1 VNNERIV
8 WGTSDRP
15 DNSSLGQ
22 AQQRPSS
29 IAVVSTLDRAQPR
42 HWQVHA
48 GGKISRVERDPQSR
62 LNLTT
67 RRRTDVN
74 KSPLGTRIYV
84 AAVIAAGTAVVAGA
98 AGTSHAKP
106 LTLAALLAVS
116 FLASQAKV
124 EMAVLGSGA
133 TLTPSHITDLI
144 ALVICGTDTAVL
156 VSAWSAW
163 TQCTFGT
170 KTRNPVHQTLF
181 SVGALALSMSVAGFV
196 YVLLG
201 GPADGT
207 ALEIKP
213 FAAAAMVFFLVNAG
227 LIAGAVSL
235 TVGDSFH
242 SVWLD
247 FCLSVWPSYLIGAGL
262 SAVVAYGIQA
272 QDYWLVPLLAASLAI
287 LHKNYQACLAR
298 MNDGITDE
306 LTGLPNK
313 RFAIDYVDREL
324 ARARRTG
331 GRLTMALLDMD
342 GFKRINDVGGHP
354 AGDHAL
360 RHVGHCLGRTLR
372 ASDLC
377 ARYGGD
383 EFLIVLPGCNRADAE
398 RRISGM
404 QAEITA
410 TGREMQFC
418 AELSVSAGVAM
429 FPDDGTTFDALFA
442 TADSRMY
449 SGKFARATRNAV

>member
-1 VNNERIV
+1 LKARK
-8 WGTSDRP
+8 
-15 DNSSLGQ
+15 
-22 AQQRPSS
+22 S
-29 IAVVSTLDRAQPR
+29 ILLPAIF
-42 HWQVHA
+42 A
-48 GGKISRVERDPQSR
+48 GI
-62 LNLTT
+62 
-67 RRRTDVN
+67 
-74 KSPLGTRIYV
+74 
-84 AAVIAAGTAVVAGA
+84 
-98 AGTSHAKP
+98 
-106 LTLAALLAVS
+106 
-116 FLASQAKV
+116 
-124 EMAVLGSGA
+124 
-133 TLTPSHITDLI
+133 
-144 ALVICGTDTAVL
+144 
-156 VSAWSAW
+156 
-163 TQCTFGT
+163 
-170 KTRNPVHQTLF
+170 
-181 SVGALALSMSVAGFV
+181 
-196 YVLLG
+196 
-201 GPADGT
+201 
-207 ALEIKP
+207 
-213 FAAAAMVFFLVNAG
+213 
-227 LIAGAVSL
+227 
-235 TVGDSFH
+235 
-242 SVWLD
+242 
-247 FCLSVWPSYLIGAGL
+247 FC
-262 SAVVAYGIQA
+262 
-272 QDYWLVPLLAASLAI
+272 AASLAI

-342 GFKRINDVGGHP
+342 GFKRINDVGGHT